1 MVGDINSLTSN
12 ILKAEKVLFFGYNRD
27 IDHLFSISSKGST
40 NQTFGKFGLDT
51 IRMRANLGLSG
62 SAFTQGRIM
71 IEREIKNEQ
80 ESKSEN

>member
-1 MVGDINSLTSN
+1 M
-12 ILKAEKVLFFGYNRD
+12 
-27 IDHLFSISSKGST
+27 FSISSKGST

-80 ESKSEN
+80 EIKSEN